1 MASSSAFLDVARV
14 HKRFARVHAVADI
27 SLAVAPGEIFA
38 LLGPNGAGKSTLLRM
53 LVGITRPDEGRIQW
67 PTMPGGQLPGVQL
80 GYLPEDRGLYQDM
93 PLIAVLTY
101 FGSLRGLAPRDAQ
114 QAGERWLDRLEL
126 LPRAKDK
133 VGSLSK
139 GNQQKV
145 QFAAAV
151 LHRPRCAILD
161 EPFSGLD
168 PLNQELFLGLVRDLR
183 AEGTTVILSAHQMS
197 LVERLADRVF
207 VMQHGREVLAGT
219 MPEIRERWGTG
230 VRLILTVDGTAAG
243 VGSQTEA
250 LAAIAAH
257 PAVVGVSRGED
268 AAVVIALAR
277 GQHVGDLMALCASRL
292 SIVSVR
298 TEQPSLHDVYIDV
311 VGTAAPAT
319 PAEAA

>member
-1 MASSSAFLDVARV
+1 MPTAPFLDISGV

-27 SLAVAPGEIFA
+27 SLSVATGEIFA

-53 LVGITRPDEGRIQW
+53 LVGITRPDEGHIAWR
-67 PTMPGGQLPGVQL
+67 TMPDGRLPATAL

-101 FGSLRGLAPRDAQ
+101 FGTLRGL
-114 QAGERWLDRLEL
+114 ERSAAHRAAEHWLDRVDL

-151 LHRPRCAILD
+151 LHAPACAILD

-168 PLNQELFLGLVRDLR
+168 PLNQELFLGLVAELR
-183 AEGTTVILSAHQMS
+183 AQGTTVILSAHQMS
-197 LVERLADRVF
+197 LVERLADRVY
-207 VMQHGREVLAGT
+207 VMQHGREVLSGT

-230 VRLILTVDGTAAG
+230 ARLLLAVDNEQPG
-243 VGSQTEA
+243 A
-250 LAAIAAH
+250 LLPIESH
-257 PAVVGVSRGED
+257 PAVVSVARESDGNI
-268 AAVVIALAR
+268 VITLAR
-277 GQHVGDLMALCASRL
+277 GQHVGDLLALCASRL

-298 TEQPSLHDVYIDV
+298 TEEPSLHDMYIQV
-311 VGTAAPAT
+311 VGGAVPLSAT
-319 PAEAA
+319 EAA